1 LAGCAGGKIGHLLF
15 VTHPVICSVSPWE
28 CTTHFGVIVALS
40 AHFFWHRVYISYK
53 VICGALLCVSFRVGF
68 PARRSVRIVRILV
81 TAKPKM
87 YREALALALHRHRP
101 DFEVMLVSAESLDG
115 EIGSF
120 RPHLLLRNDNDG
132 VPPEALESVVCRIEI
147 LFSDGMDA
155 RVVVDGQVTRIDDM
169 SLDELFGVV
178 DEVET
183 RILGETPG

>member
-1 LAGCAGGKIGHLLF
+1 M
-15 VTHPVICSVSPWE
+15 
-28 CTTHFGVIVALS
+28 
-40 AHFFWHRVYISYK
+40 
-53 VICGALLCVSFRVGF
+53 
-68 PARRSVRIVRILV
+68 RILV
-81 TAKPKM
+81 NAKPKM
-87 YREALALALHRHRP
+87 YGEAISLALHKYRP
-101 DFEVMLVSAESLDG
+101 EAEVMLISAESLDG

-120 RPHLLLRNDNDG
+120 RPHLILHNDKDSIA
-132 VPPEALESVVCRIEI
+132 PEELESVVCRIEI